1 MEVATGIS
9 IRNYKNML
17 RIPVSL
23 NYTELRYIVHRIKI
37 KGSADGRSWEKHLP
51 FILLTLPTSNLLFVF
66 VHCSVCTMGYKY
78 QNPTLI
84 KMQRLLIFDSK
95 YVGTYWQLQ
104 QLVLSE
110 KWKYCYP
117 THQYFRYKSLHSSRK
132 INTSKLLEIWS
143 VYCFWKFL
151 NIKEYSFHSI

>member
-66 VHCSVCTMGYKY
+66 VHCSVCTMGGID
-78 QNPTLI
+78 I
-84 KMQRLLIFDSK
+84 KIPPWSKCKDS
-95 YVGTYWQLQ
+95 LFSIRNM
-104 QLVLSE
+104 LVHIGNSNSWCFLKKGSIAT
-110 KWKYCYP
+110 P
-117 THQYFRYKSLHSSRK
+117 H
-132 INTSKLLEIWS
+132 INTLGISLYTPQEK
-143 VYCFWKFL
+143 
-151 NIKEYSFHSI
+151 